1 MGQSQ
6 KSFTER
12 WLPPG
17 IVTELVLA
25 LKCDI
30 AMRCQGRV
38 GMRVQGDVE
47 ATPTWQPSGMVRQQA
62 VVSLWVSTC
71 HHCSNTDLQNGQ

>member
-38 GMRVQGDVE
+38 GMRVQGDVKRHPCGSHRGWF
-47 ATPTWQPSGMVRQQA
+47 ASK
-62 VVSLWVSTC
+62 LW
-71 HHCSNTDLQNGQ
+71 